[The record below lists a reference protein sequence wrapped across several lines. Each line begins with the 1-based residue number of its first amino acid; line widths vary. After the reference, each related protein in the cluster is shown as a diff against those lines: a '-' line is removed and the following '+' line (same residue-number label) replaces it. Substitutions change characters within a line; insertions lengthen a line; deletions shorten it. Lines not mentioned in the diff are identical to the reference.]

1 MKYYAAIDPGKN
13 GYISAFDDEGGY
25 YSSSIP
31 LIGKI
36 IDTHQLN
43 EFLVKW
49 KDAHFV
55 IEDVHSIFGVSSKAT
70 FSFGFVCGI
79 IEGLL
84 VANNISFTRVQP
96 KVWQKECWQGVPL
109 QQKPSSTGKTM
120 VTDTKAMSLIAA
132 KRLFPEIDF
141 RDNPRCKN
149 PHDGKVDATL
159 IAEYCRRKFS
169 K

>member
-13 GYISAFDDEGGY
+13 GYISAFDGEGNF
-25 YSSSIP
+25 YSSPIP

-36 IDTHQLN
+36 IDTHKFN
-43 EFLVKW
+43 ELLIELRE
-49 KDAHFV
+49 AHFA
-55 IEDVHSIFGVSSKAT
+55 IEDVHALYNSAASAT

-84 VANNISFTRVQP
+84 IANNISFTRVQP
-96 KVWQKECWQGVPL
+96 KTWQKELWQGVPL

-132 KRLFPEIDF
+132 KRLFPNIDF

-159 IAEYCRRKFS
+159 MAEYCRRKFS